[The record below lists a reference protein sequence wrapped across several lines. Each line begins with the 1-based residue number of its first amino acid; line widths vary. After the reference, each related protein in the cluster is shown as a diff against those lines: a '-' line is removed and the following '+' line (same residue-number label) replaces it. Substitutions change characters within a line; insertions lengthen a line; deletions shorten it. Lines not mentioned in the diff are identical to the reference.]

1 MILAFDL
8 GGTLI
13 KYGVIEPPMTFL
25 MKSDMETNAHEGGHA
40 IINRM
45 IDMAKTLQ
53 KQYPITGI
61 AISSAGV
68 IEPVKGIV
76 LTATDAIP
84 DFIGLPIKALFEEQT
99 QCFTTVENDVNC
111 VALAE
116 ASLSTHPVDDFVA
129 LTIGT
134 GIGGGI
140 VYQGKIIH
148 GHAYSAGEWGKM
160 YINGRPYEKLASM
173 SALLEHAKSSG
184 LQVVNGAEVFKLYD
198 RGDLVAHSV
207 VQRFYHYL
215 SLGVANIIFTLNPK
229 VVMIGGG
236 ISNRKDRFIE
246 EFTQVLRLHL
256 PPYYCEHVEIRLPEF
271 LNDSGMLGACV
282 HHLQQQSH

>member
-1 MILAFDL
+1 MILTFDL
-8 GGTLI
+8 GGTLV
-13 KYGVIEPPMTFL
+13 KYGILETPMTFL
-25 MKSDMETNAHEGGHA
+25 LKSEFETKALEGGPA
-40 IINRM
+40 ILNRM
-45 IDMAKTLQ
+45 IEMALSLQ

-68 IEPVKGIV
+68 IEPNKGIV

-84 DFIGLPIKALFEEQT
+84 HFIGLPIKALFEEKT
-99 QCFTTVENDVNC
+99 HCFTTVENDVNC

-116 ASLSTHPVDDFVA
+116 ATLSTRPVDDFVA

-173 SALLEHAKSSG
+173 SALLEHAQSSG
-184 LQVVNGAEVFKLYD
+184 LKVANGAELFRLYD

-236 ISNRKDRFIE
+236 ISNRKERFIE

-282 HHLQQQSH
+282 HHLQQKAI